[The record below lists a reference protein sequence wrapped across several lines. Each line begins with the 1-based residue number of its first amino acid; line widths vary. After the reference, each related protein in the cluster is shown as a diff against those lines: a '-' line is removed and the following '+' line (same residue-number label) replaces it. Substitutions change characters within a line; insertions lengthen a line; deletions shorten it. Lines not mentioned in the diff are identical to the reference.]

1 MSMRTIPEAM
11 RRSGWMES
19 GWDDA
24 AAHLMGKAFK
34 TMGGLRDLSRGEPL
48 GIGTREGGSR
58 LDESMTGGV
67 AREWMTA
74 RTGRSSANIDG
85 LL

>member
-1 MSMRTIPEAM
+1 
-11 RRSGWMES
+11 
-19 GWDDA
+19 
-24 AAHLMGKAFK
+24 
-34 TMGGLRDLSRGEPL
+34 MGGLRDYLSRGGPL